1 MKLTESDKKLAEK
14 LMLNN
19 TEMMIFKSYREVKQL
34 EKHHKDGTIYY
45 SIVLVRFQSYI
56 EMAKVAGTI
65 TWNPACDEEERIAQ
79 IMKMATDIVFNR

>member
-1 MKLTESDKKLAEK
+1 MKLTESDKKLAEE
-14 LMLNN
+14 LMLND
-19 TEMMIFKSYREVKQL
+19 TEMMLFKAYRDVKQL

-45 SIVLVRFQSYI
+45 SIALVRFQSYI

-79 IMKMATDIVFNR
+79 IMKMATDIVFNK